1 MEDVMRNTSDQ
12 TTTYENGWNGQ
23 AMEVTNHFQS
33 SEQFVIYL
41 EYEQAQMINLGR
53 LFSGELTKDLECV
66 FEWMENCIIDSLQKV
81 QPNINVEKWLNRK
94 ERRHKNLRY
103 I

>member
-41 EYEQAQMINLGR
+41 EYE
-53 LFSGELTKDLECV
+53 
-66 FEWMENCIIDSLQKV
+66 
-81 QPNINVEKWLNRK
+81 
-94 ERRHKNLRY
+94 
-103 I
+103 